1 MDTESLLTPGEL
13 TVDEVTVLTGLVV
26 GDSVETIASMIDG
39 AGEGLLVTCAVGAV
53 EDVAASDGS
62 LEKTTDG
69 TMDGTSDD
77 SMDGK
82 ADGVNVGWIVG
93 VTVGRAVGR
102 CEGEEVAASIICAIG
117 SSSFF
122 SSRFGVSLWWNC
134 VPFNVARAIVAF
146 VASSS
151 EGRRYL
157 MVADIAF
164 N

>member
-1 MDTESLLTPGEL
+1 MDTESLVTSGEL
-13 TVDEVTVLTGLVV
+13 TVDEVAVLTGLVV
-26 GDSVETIASMIDG
+26 GETVETIASIKDG
-39 AGEGLLVTCAVGAV
+39 AGEGLLVTCAVGAR
-53 EDVAASDGS
+53 EVAASDGS

-82 ADGVNVGWIVG
+82 ADGVDVGLIVG

-122 SSRFGVSLWWNC
+122 SSRCGVSLWWNC
-134 VPFNVARAIVAF
+134 VPFNVARAIVEFA
-146 VASSS
+146 ASSS
-151 EGRRYL
+151 EGRIYL
-157 MVADIAF
+157 MVAVYW